1 MKKDSDKVQA
11 LDDQIGCIGEF
22 DVSDEICTKYCALS
36 LKCAIEYQ
44 KNVRLEFIE
53 DIVTSNST
61 YIKIQ

>member
-1 MKKDSDKVQA
+1 MKKAPVKAQP

-53 DIVTSNST
+53 DIVASNST
-61 YIKIQ
+61 FIKIQ